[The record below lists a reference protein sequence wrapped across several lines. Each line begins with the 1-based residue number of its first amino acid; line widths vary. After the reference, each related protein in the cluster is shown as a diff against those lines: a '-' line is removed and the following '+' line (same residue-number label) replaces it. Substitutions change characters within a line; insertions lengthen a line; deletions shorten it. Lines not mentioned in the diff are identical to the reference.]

1 MFSPMSTTDGGLLV
15 VTRNNEEFPRQLIKK
30 EAFIYELRGALAA
43 TPPPA
48 GALVEGLTSKPM
60 ANHIS
65 KPPPQT
71 ITCPLM

>member
-1 MFSPMSTTDGGLLV
+1 MFSPISTTDGGLP
-15 VTRNNEEFPRQLIKK
+15 RCYAKQRGISRQLIKK

-43 TPPPA
+43 TPPPG
-48 GALVEGLTSKPM
+48 GAFVEGLTGKPM